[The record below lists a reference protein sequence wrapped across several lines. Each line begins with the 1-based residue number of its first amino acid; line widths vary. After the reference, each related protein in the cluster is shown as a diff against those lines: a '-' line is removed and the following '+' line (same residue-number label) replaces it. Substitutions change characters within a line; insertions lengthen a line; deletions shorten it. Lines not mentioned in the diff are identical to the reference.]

1 MQLKRQR
8 KIKIVTE
15 ALAVACPAS
24 RDDAMLQFYN
34 ALREKLLLPMFCIL
48 SSYAIC
54 YGVVFQIVISSEGAL
69 YVILPYDYPA
79 ATF

>member
-34 ALREKLLLPMFCIL
+34 ALREKLLLPLFCIL

-54 YGVVFQIVISSEGAL
+54 YGVVFRIVITVYLDLAL
-69 YVILPYDYPA
+69 DA
-79 ATF
+79 